1 LADRNGNWLRNR
13 ANEVDEVIFHH
24 PLHFNP
30 ESRISK
36 EFDGTRP
43 KTVDHKPVA
52 NALDQI
58 QALELQIR
66 QLKEDAILEL
76 KEKLVA
82 ARRAVADL
90 EKEIESLTG
99 HAAPIGTIRIRRESI
114 PDEDLKRKILEVFA
128 ANGTHGMN
136 AKKIADAV
144 GQAPIRVRDFLKKDP
159 KMLKRQGQGAG
170 TRFFLP

>member
-1 LADRNGNWLRNR
+1 M
-13 ANEVDEVIFHH
+13 
-24 PLHFNP
+24 
-30 ESRISK
+30 
-36 EFDGTRP
+36 
-43 KTVDHKPVA
+43 A

-99 HAAPIGTIRIRRESI
+99 HAAPIGTIRIRRGSI
-114 PDEDLKRKILEVFA
+114 SDEDLKRKILEVFA
-128 ANGTHGMN
+128 MNGTHGMN
-136 AKKIADAV
+136 AKQIAETV
-144 GQAPIRVRDFLKKDP
+144 VQSPIRIRDFLKKNP
-159 KMLKRQGQGAG
+159 KVLKRQGAGAG
-170 TRFFLP
+170 TKFFLP